1 MPIFIPVALI
11 AIGVATGSGGLALGG
26 KGAHEIAQAK
36 RRLARTTKYYER
48 RRAMTDR
55 ALAATNE
62 KLAALGQ
69 QQQGA
74 LVEVVVRM
82 GEFLR
87 RHQRQVRESERLLVD
102 GVDATLTQLPGLRGL
117 DVDAVAWISGA
128 IGSAAA
134 GAGAGAG
141 VSAAAS
147 SIGVASTGAAIS
159 GLSGAAAEGAALAF
173 LGGGSLASGGGGI
186 ALGATALN
194 FVSIGPALL
203 VGGMVVKG
211 QGTKALTRARELEA
225 KVAVA
230 VAELDATRTKLSGVE
245 ARAAELSNILER
257 LTTQA
262 VDALDLLETE
272 PFEPSAHAARFQ
284 RAMTLVM
291 AVRDVAVAPVIDADG
306 NVTERSEEFK
316 IRYRT
321 LIEESKVA

>member
-1 MPIFIPVALI
+1 MPIFIPAALI

-26 KGAHEIAQAK
+26 KGAHDIAQAK
-36 RRLARTTKYYER
+36 RRLARATKHYER
-48 RRAMTDR
+48 RRAMTDQ

-194 FVSIGPALL
+194 FVTIGPALL

-211 QGTKALTRARELEA
+211 QGAKALTRARELEA

-230 VAELDATRTKLSGVE
+230 VAELDATCTKLSGID
-245 ARAAELSNILER
+245 ARAAELSDILER

-262 VDALDLLETE
+262 VDALDLLESE

-321 LIEESKVA
+321 LIEEPKVA